1 MEAALASLS
10 KSLCR
15 YHSLAPITYSVGE
28 RIHNTFT
35 YAPTRKHERLSPVQ
49 TSGHVRGFSASAAAA
64 DLRDLAD
71 RRFSPSRAAEVV
83 PGYVSEA
90 AWPPPPASVVSTT
103 AYDKTAFADGIE
115 GNFSKVSRL
124 GPGRGRGTF
133 LAAGHGEEE

>member
-1 MEAALASLS
+1 MHVHTQPSAMEAALASLS

-64 DLRDLAD
+64 AAMRSGLP
-71 RRFSPSRAAEVV
+71 PSAAEVM
-83 PGYVSEA
+83 PGYASEA
-90 AWPPPPASVVSTT
+90 LMPPPASVVSTT
-103 AYDKTAFADGIE
+103 AYDRAAFADGE
-115 GNFSKVSRL
+115 GGSPQVVS
-124 GPGRGRGTF
+124 
-133 LAAGHGEEE
+133 